1 MNGLAQVHGS
11 FVALPELKSRP
22 PKLAASQQVCW
33 SLSHSVSHRAGVI
46 QSVLR
51 KALILT
57 LIEY

>member
-1 MNGLAQVHGS
+1 M
-11 FVALPELKSRP
+11 ALPELKSRP
-22 PKLAASQQVCW
+22 PKLADSQQVRL
-33 SLSHSVSHRAGVI
+33 SLSHRVSRRAGVI